1 MKQIFLYITLCVALA
16 CCKPTPESPQPQVC
30 DFGIEQS
37 EFNKTKRVLNET
49 DDIVARKIILK
60 QPRGNP
66 KSKVT
71 LLLDFNGHTVTNTS
85 WNYIPEI
92 VCEPSGLTAYQQQK
106 YGSIRGAEKFGATI
120 ECYTYPDEWKACD
133 GHATPVPGVS
143 LNLQTRKAFGMCY
156 RSKIG
161 NDTDGIDHGYK
172 LNLIYNCTSSPS
184 EKAHE
189 SINDSPEAGT
199 MSFEISST
207 PVNVTGYGSTSLL
220 EIDSTTV
227 IPAKLALLEAAL
239 YGTKD
244 KDAFLPLPD
253 AVIAM
258 LKA

>member
-1 MKQIFLYITLCVALA
+1 MAVITWDADGEKLYELGCDKGVLYPSVSGAYPLGVAWNGLSSV
-16 CCKPTPESPQPQVC
+16 T
-30 DFGIEQS
+30 QS
-37 EFNKTKRVLNET
+37 
-49 DDIVARKIILK
+49 
-60 QPRGNP
+60 
-66 KSKVT
+66 
-71 LLLDFNGHTVTNTS
+71 
-85 WNYIPEI
+85 
-92 VCEPSGLTAYQQQK
+92 PSGADENEFYADNQK

-120 ECYTYPDEWKACD
+120 ECYTYPDEWKSCD
-133 GHATPVPGVS
+133 GHATPTPGVS

-227 IPAKLALLEAAL
+227 PPAKLALLEAAL
-239 YGTKD
+239 YGAAAKEPY
-244 KDAFLPLPD
+244 LPLPD
-253 AVIAM
+253 AVITM